1 MPDLARCP
9 RHYAGDQDHHYPSA
23 ASCEYVWLCWPGS
36 FGSSVDR
43 SVIWVC
49 GQHANARLGRIGWD
63 YWHPGVTWRRT
74 MWCTGES
81 RFRDCARVRSM
92 APLLDL
98 LILVPLLGVLAFG
111 IMRLGCGLTRR

>member
-1 MPDLARCP
+1 
-9 RHYAGDQDHHYPSA
+9 
-23 ASCEYVWLCWPGS
+23 
-36 FGSSVDR
+36 
-43 SVIWVC
+43 
-49 GQHANARLGRIGWD
+49 
-63 YWHPGVTWRRT
+63 